1 MGKSFND
8 DVFNNGLNLDSING
22 LNISKEA
29 IEENQERNK
38 PKIDISNINLDEIKE
53 QLKKQKEKKTPQ
65 DELNELMQVQDR
77 LKEKANEHEQEIE
90 ALKNNANYTNTI
102 YIKKTMIFKKEYLD
116 IIDGL
121 ATINDMQIK
130 DVLNQLLER
139 AINELDEKT
148 KEKALKTSQKQKQV
162 KTEKNIF

>member
-8 DVFNNGLNLDSING
+8 DVFNNNFNLESING

-29 IEENQERNK
+29 IAENNK
-38 PKIDISNINLDEIKE
+38 KKTPKIDIDVTQYDLEEIKE
-53 QLKKQKEKKTPQ
+53 QIKEEKKAKKEKDEDLDQLIQEQERIKEKTKEYEKKEKEPVKKQDT
-65 DELNELMQVQDR
+65 
-77 LKEKANEHEQEIE
+77 
-90 ALKNNANYTNTI
+90 

-130 DVLNQLLER
+130 DVLNQLLDH
-139 AINELDEKT
+139 AISDLDVKI
-148 KEKALKTSQKQKQV
+148 KEKAIKTSKKTKPV
-162 KTEKNIF
+162 KENKNIF

>member
-8 DVFNNGLNLDSING
+8 DVFNNGFNLDSING

-38 PKIDISNINLDEIKE
+38 PKIDISNINLDEVKE

-90 ALKNNANYTNTI
+90 ALKNI
-102 YIKKTMIFKKEYLD
+102 RIWVMF
-116 IIDGL
+116 
-121 ATINDMQIK
+121 
-130 DVLNQLLER
+130 
-139 AINELDEKT
+139 
-148 KEKALKTSQKQKQV
+148 
-162 KTEKNIF
+162 

>member
-8 DVFNNGLNLDSING
+8 DVFNNNFNLESING

-29 IEENQERNK
+29 IAENTK
-38 PKIDISNINLDEIKE
+38 KKTPKINIDVSQYDLEEIKQQIKE
-53 QLKKQKEKKTPQ
+53 EKKEKK
-65 DELNELMQVQDR
+65 DEDLDKLIQEQER
-77 LKEKANEHEQEIE
+77 IKEKTKEYEKKEKE
-90 ALKNNANYTNTI
+90 PVKEKDT

-130 DVLNQLLER
+130 DVLNQLLDH
-139 AINELDEKT
+139 AISDLDVKV
-148 KEKALKTSQKQKQV
+148 KEKAIKTSKKTKPV
-162 KTEKNIF
+162 KENKNIF

>member
-8 DVFNNGLNLDSING
+8 DVFNNSLNLESING

-29 IEENQERNK
+29 IEENKESQK
-38 PKIDISNINLDEIKE
+38 PKIDLSNIDLDE
-53 QLKKQKEKKTPQ
+53 KKREIQ
-65 DELNELMQVQDR
+65 DK
-77 LKEKANEHEQEIE
+77 KEKATSDPTNELKRLIQEKDRLSEKVKAYEQQ
-90 ALKNNANYTNTI
+90 KDDTPSTT
-102 YIKKTMIFKKEYLD
+102 YIKKTMIFKKDYLD

-121 ATINDMQIK
+121 AIINDMQIK

-148 KEKALKTSQKQKQV
+148 REKAIKNSKKVKPV

>member
-8 DVFNNGLNLDSING
+8 DVFNNSLNLESING

-29 IEENQERNK
+29 IEENKENQQ
-38 PKIDISNINLDEIKE
+38 PKIDLSNIDLNEKKREIQDKKEKETKDPTDE
-53 QLKKQKEKKTPQ
+53 LKKLIQEK
-65 DELNELMQVQDR
+65 DR
-77 LKEKANEHEQEIE
+77 LTEKVKEYEQE
-90 ALKNNANYTNTI
+90 ALTDDKPKET
-102 YIKKTMIFKKEYLD
+102 YIKKTMIFKRDYLD

-121 ATINDMQIK
+121 AIINDMQIK

-148 KEKALKTSQKQKQV
+148 KEKALKSSKKVKPV

>member
-8 DVFNNGLNLDSING
+8 DVFNNSLNLESING

-29 IEENQERNK
+29 IEENKESQK
-38 PKIDISNINLDEIKE
+38 PKIDLSNIDLDE
-53 QLKKQKEKKTPQ
+53 KKREIQ
-65 DELNELMQVQDR
+65 DK
-77 LKEKANEHEQEIE
+77 KEKATSDPTNELKRLIQEKDRLSEKVKAYEQQ
-90 ALKNNANYTNTI
+90 KDDTPSTT
-102 YIKKTMIFKKEYLD
+102 YIKKTMIFKKDYLD

-121 ATINDMQIK
+121 AIINDMQIK

-148 KEKALKTSQKQKQV
+148 REKAIKSSKKVKPV

>member
-8 DVFNNGLNLDSING
+8 DVFNNGFNLDSING

-29 IEENQERNK
+29 IEENQEK
-38 PKIDISNINLDEIKE
+38 SKTKIDISNINLDEVKE
-53 QLKKQKEKKTPQ
+53 QLKKQKEQKDPQ
-65 DELNELMQVQDR
+65 DELKELMQAQNR
-77 LKEKANEHEQEIE
+77 LKEKEQEHEQEIE
-90 ALKNNANYTNTI
+90 TIKNNANYTNTI

-121 ATINDMQIK
+121 ASINDMQIK

-139 AINELDEKT
+139 AINDLDEKT
-148 KEKALKTSQKQKQV
+148 KEKAIKTSQKQKPV

>member
-8 DVFNNGLNLDSING
+8 DVFNNSLNLESING

-29 IEENQERNK
+29 IEENKENQK
-38 PKIDISNINLDEIKE
+38 PKIDLSNIDLN
-53 QLKKQKEKKTPQ
+53 EKKREIQ
-65 DELNELMQVQDR
+65 DK
-77 LKEKANEHEQEIE
+77 KEKAINDPTNELKRLIQEKERLSEKVKEYEQQ
-90 ALKNNANYTNTI
+90 KDDTPSTT

-121 ATINDMQIK
+121 AIINDMQIK

-148 KEKALKTSQKQKQV
+148 REKAIKSSKKGKPV